1 MLSLSHNDISQALSY
16 VDAHDRETWVRMAM
30 AVKSELGD
38 GGFDAWDGWSAS
50 ADNYDPKA
58 AKAVWRSIKPFGQG
72 RSVTIASLIAEAS
85 ALGWA
90 PPWQGESPAERKVR
104 EQEMAHRRNR
114 FAEQQR
120 LAETERD
127 KQATRAAQRAQELLQ
142 TAKPREHGYLKYK
155 GLGDVYGLVLPN
167 ESLFIPMRHWQDN
180 KLQGA
185 QIIRL
190 ENNEWTKKMLPGMRA
205 KGAVLRLG
213 KGSETFLCEGY
224 GTGLS
229 IELAARQLCLSA
241 SVLVCFS
248 AGNLVHVAGLVSGR
262 RYVFADHDPS
272 GVGEQS
278 AQKTGLPYV
287 MSPMQGEDAN
297 DLHQRAG
304 LLAVCKLLM
313 EVRRL

>member
-1 MLSLSHNDISQALSY
+1 MLSHNDISQALSY

-38 GGFDAWDGWSAS
+38 GGFSAWDSWSAS

-72 RSVTIASLIAEAS
+72 RSVTIGSLIAEAS
-85 ALGWA
+85 ARGWKS
-90 PPWQGESPAERKVR
+90 PWHGESPEQRKAR
-104 EQEMAHRRNR
+104 EQEMAQRRR
-114 FAEQQR
+114 KWIEQQQK
-120 LAETERD
+120 AETERD
-127 KQATRAAQRAQELLQ
+127 SQAMRVARRAQELLQ
-142 TAKPREHGYLKYK
+142 TAKPRDHGYLKHK
-155 GLGDVYGLVLPN
+155 GLGDMYGLVLPD
-167 ESLFIPMRHWQDN
+167 ESLFVPMRHWQDN
-180 KLQGA
+180 NLQGA

-190 ENNEWTKKMLPGMRA
+190 ENNEWTKKMLSGMRA

-213 KGSETFLCEGY
+213 KGSETYLCEGY
-224 GTGLS
+224 ATGLS
-229 IELAARQLCLSA
+229 IDLAARRLCLDA
-241 SVLVCFS
+241 SVVVCFS
-248 AGNLVHVAGLVSGR
+248 AGNLVHVASLVHGR

-287 MSPMQGEDAN
+287 MSPIQGEDAN

-304 LLAVCKLLM
+304 LLAVCELLM